1 MLEGIVSYSHLKYV
15 LYIKYLLFIDLQQLK
30 LIVELL
36 GTPEKAFF
44 EPSCHYCIITQNLER
59 GEKFIKTL
67 PYYKAKNFDR
77 YFEEATDDQA
87 IKLLHK
93 LLVFDPK
100 HRITS
105 HDALNDSYFKEIHN
119 IEESKEIVKFDDA
132 FESSELDWIKLINEE
147 ISLH

>member
-1 MLEGIVSYSHLKYV
+1 MSFTSTKCLCVNYF
-15 LYIKYLLFIDLQQLK
+15 LLTDLQQLR
-30 LIVELL
+30 LILELL

-44 EPSCHYCIITQNLER
+44 EPTCHYCIITQNLER

-77 YFEEATDDQA
+77 YFEETTDEQVL
-87 IKLLHK
+87 KLLHK

-100 HRITS
+100 HRTTS
-105 HDALNDSYFKEIHN
+105 DEALKDQYFKDIHC
-119 IEESKEIVKFDDA
+119 IEDSKEIVKFDDA

-147 ISLH
+147 MSLL